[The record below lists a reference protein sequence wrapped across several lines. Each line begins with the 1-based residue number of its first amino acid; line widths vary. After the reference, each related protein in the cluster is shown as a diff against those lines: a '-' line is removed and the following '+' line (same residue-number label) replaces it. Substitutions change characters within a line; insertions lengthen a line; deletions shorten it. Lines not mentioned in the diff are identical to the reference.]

1 MNAFKAALYIGVILQ
16 SSCATATRGSHER
29 VKIVS
34 EPHGATVSS
43 DFLMP
48 KPIIFE
54 DGTQSEYMG
63 CAPTPCSLNISR
75 RAAPVITVSKPG
87 FQSIKFK
94 IVSTWQSGA
103 SALRAG
109 SLIAGI
115 PPGSHVKAGE
125 AGALNSIPVNGGVL
139 TSGLLTYGV
148 GPVVDIASGANRS
161 LSPNPVSVY
170 LAPLENKEAAK

>member
-1 MNAFKAALYIGVILQ
+1 MNALKAALFIGIIVQ
-16 SSCATATRGSHER
+16 SSCAIATRGTHER

-34 EPHGATVSS
+34 EPQGATVSS
-43 DFLMP
+43 DLLMR
-48 KPIIFE
+48 KPLVFE

-75 RAAPVITVSKPG
+75 RAAPVITVSQPG

-94 IVSTWQSGA
+94 IVSTWQSGS
-103 SALRAG
+103 SALGAG
-109 SLIAGI
+109 SLIAGL

-125 AGALNSIPVNGGVL
+125 VGTLKSIPVNGGVL

-170 LAPLENKEAAK
+170 LAPLEDKDSEK